1 MVATGDVQ
9 AKQCHKGLGR
19 CEFVSDTISAAVLKY
34 QDEATLEGFTWAY
47 VLES

>member
-1 MVATGDVQ
+1 MDQ
-9 AKQCHKGLGR
+9 GLKA
-19 CEFVSDTISAAVLKY
+19 CVSGFSTAAVLKY